1 MPDTYPNIDWD
12 FILETIKA
20 EKCILFIG
28 PELYR
33 DEAGRPLDEQLGDF
47 LEVPHNPDIQAW
59 YGHDGLFLFTS
70 GAKKTTS
77 YYKIKNFYNRP
88 FPKAEALLEK
98 LAAIPFHLII
108 SILPD
113 NKLAEAF
120 QRTETPVN
128 TGFYWKKQPADQAVR
143 SPSAGTPLVYNLF
156 GSVDRQESMVLTHD
170 DLFEYF
176 ESVFQENSMPEK
188 LKLNIK
194 NAHNFIFLGLDF
206 EKWYMQLLLRILY
219 MHNEKYEFMR
229 YAANQRI
236 SDELKTFCFQQ
247 FRIEFVA
254 DRIDAFIGELARRC
268 AAAGM
273 AREKREKRGSLM
285 ESLVKL
291 LEKDRLEE
299 VFTQLATFLEK
310 VGEAGESLADD
321 LLLLSNRHKRLE
333 RKLRQGVLVAADAG
347 VETNQIRLSL
357 LELLK
362 EAKTLE

>member
-1 MPDTYPNIDWD
+1 MADTYPKIDWD

-20 EKCILFIG
+20 EKCILFVG

-33 DEAGRPLDEQLGDF
+33 DETGRSLDEQLGDF

-59 YGHDGLFLFTS
+59 YERDGLFLFTS

-77 YYKIKNFYNRP
+77 YYKIKHFYNQS
-88 FPKAEALLEK
+88 FPKAETLLEK
-98 LAAIPFHLII
+98 LAVIPFHFII

-113 NKLAEAF
+113 KKCAEAF
-120 QRTETPVN
+120 ERADVPVN
-128 TGFYWKKQPADQAVR
+128 SGFYWKKQAEDQSVK
-143 SPSAGTPLVYNLF
+143 SPSARSPLVYNLF
-156 GSVDRQESMVLTHD
+156 GSIDRQESMVLTHD

-176 ESVFQENSMPEK
+176 ESVFQENSIPEK
-188 LKLNIK
+188 LKLNIR

-206 EKWYMQLLLRILY
+206 EKWYMQLLLRILHL
-219 MHNEKYEFMR
+219 HNEKDEFMR

-236 SDELKTFCFQQ
+236 SDELRTFCFQQ

-254 DRIDAFIGELARRC
+254 DRPDTFVDELAARC
-268 AAAGM
+268 AAAGVV
-273 AREKREKRGSLM
+273 REKREKRGTLID
-285 ESLVKL
+285 SLVKL

-299 VFTQLATFLEK
+299 VFTRFSAFLDK
-310 VGEAGESLADD
+310 VGEAGENLADD

-333 RKLRQGVLVAADAG
+333 RKIRQGVLATADAG